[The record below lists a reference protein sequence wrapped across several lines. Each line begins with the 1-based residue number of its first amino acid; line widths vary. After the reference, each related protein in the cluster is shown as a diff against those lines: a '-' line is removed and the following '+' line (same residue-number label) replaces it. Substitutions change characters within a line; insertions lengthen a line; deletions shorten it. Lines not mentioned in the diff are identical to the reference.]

1 MIKIYHNNRCGKSR
15 SALQI
20 LQEKGIDFEVVEY
33 LKNPLNQKQL
43 KALLEKLGIKASQI
57 IRTKEPLF
65 KEQFLGKKLTE
76 KDYLKILSENPILME
91 RPIVETEERA
101 IIARPA
107 ELALEVIG

>member
-33 LKNPLNQKQL
+33 LKNPLTQKQL
-43 KALLEKLGIKASQI
+43 KGLLKKLGLKASEL

-65 KEQFLGKKLTE
+65 KETYAGKNLSESDYIKL
-76 KDYLKILSENPILME
+76 LIENPILME
-91 RPIVETEERA
+91 RPIIETEEKA
-101 IIARPA
+101 IVARPP
-107 ELALEVIG
+107 ELALEVL